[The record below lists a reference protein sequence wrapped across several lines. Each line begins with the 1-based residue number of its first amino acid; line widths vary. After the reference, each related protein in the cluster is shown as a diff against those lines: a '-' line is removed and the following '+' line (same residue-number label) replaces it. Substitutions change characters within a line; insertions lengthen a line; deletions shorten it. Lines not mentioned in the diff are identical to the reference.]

1 MVNNDVDHYEVLGV
15 ASTADVAEIRRAWIG
30 AARELHP
37 DQRRS
42 AANTRAGVDPDE
54 GIRLVNEA
62 WRILGDSDR
71 RAAYDRDRSRA
82 RRTAAA
88 AAEREARRGVDET
101 SVGTPP
107 SSGDTWQ
114 GIEVRSPIVAVVLR
128 TLPWLLAAGLGVGI
142 FVGTAV
148 AGRPAQETEPTFG
161 ATPDCVRV
169 AEDAIR
175 NVPCQWDGATVVDQ
189 QLRAADSLVCEDDTA
204 TLAVVLPDGVVLV
217 ASSPETPA
225 AHVLEAGA
233 SEVVCLISY
242 ERYMAGADAAAG

>member
-1 MVNNDVDHYEVLGV
+1 MNSDVDHYEVLGV
-15 ASTADVAEIRRAWIG
+15 ASTADVAEIRRAWIR

-82 RRTAAA
+82 RRDVAA
-88 AAEREARRGVDET
+88 AAERAARREDDET
-101 SVGTPP
+101 RVGTPP
-107 SSGDTWQ
+107 SNGDTWQ
-114 GIEVRSPIVAVVLR
+114 GIQVRSPIVAAVLR

-142 FVGTAV
+142 FVGSAL
-148 AGRPAQETEPTFG
+148 AGRPAEETEATFDM
-161 ATPDCVRV
+161 TPDCVRT
-169 AEDAIR
+169 ADDGIR
-175 NVPCQWDGATVVDQ
+175 NVPCQWDDAAVIDQ
-189 QLRAADSLVCEDDTA
+189 QLRAADSLVCDDDAA

-217 ASSPETPA
+217 APSPETPA
-225 AHVLEAGA
+225 DHVLSSGA
-233 SEVVCLISY
+233 TEVLCLITY
-242 ERYMAGADAAAG
+242 EHYVARAETTMD